1 VTVRYQRHPNVRLTA
16 LEGEGVVLH
25 LDDRRYF
32 TVNATGLTL
41 LESLVEP
48 RTMDELVE
56 ALVREYAVAPP
67 EALATAHAFLK
78 QCTDRGVVQTLE
90 A

>member
-1 VTVRYQRHPNVRLTA
+1 VTLRYRRHPNIRLTA

-48 RTMDELVE
+48 RTMDELV
-56 ALVREYAVAPP
+56 AVLVREYQVAAP
-67 EALATAHAFLK
+67 EASATAQAFLK
-78 QCTDRGVVQTLE
+78 QCTERGVVQTLE

>member
-1 VTVRYQRHPNVRLTA
+1 MTLRYQRHPNVRLTA

-48 RTMDELVE
+48 RTVDELVA
-56 ALVREYAVAPP
+56 ALVREYEVAPA
-67 EALATAHAFLK
+67 EALTTALAFLG
-78 QCTDRGVVQTLE
+78 QCTDRGVVRKLE
-90 A
+90 T